1 MTENENSP
9 ENLRKFL
16 ESDDPAMVQMGLSMA
31 KGSGVPEEL
40 LPTILR
46 FYMWDEDK
54 TVRAAAKSVFTK
66 YAPAEIQTKVKEN
79 WKPNY
84 RTLKPSALQD
94 KFYSLSPTAKFSPT
108 WGGLLLEEGYNIIHQ
123 DILIKMLPGKNP
135 SHREWAA
142 ANLGE
147 IGDERA
153 VEALIKN
160 FELEIKTWDK
170 YYLSWNNQKNV
181 RKVIENRKILQQ
193 IIAEALG
200 QIGGERAIQALIVIQ
215 RYGRNDSIRKQ
226 ANNSLEKLK
235 YESKGFDIE
244 WIGDHNGGYCD
255 NNGNR
260 VDAKLIDMISW
271 DVQKNLPEKLE

>member
-16 ESDDPAMVQMGLSMA
+16 ENDDPAMVRMGLSMA

-46 FYMWDEDK
+46 LYIWHDDK
-54 TVRAAAKSVFTK
+54 SVRAAAKSVFTK
-66 YAPAEIQTKVKEN
+66 YAPTEIQAKFKLN

-94 KFYSLSPTAKFSPT
+94 KFHSLST
-108 WGGLLLEEGYNIIHQ
+108 LLFEEGYNIIHQ

-147 IGDERA
+147 IGDELA
-153 VEALIKN
+153 VEALIEN

-170 YYLSWNNQKNV
+170 HYLYWNKKIV

-200 QIGGERAIQALIVIQ
+200 QIGGKRAIQALIVIQ
-215 RYGRNDSIRKQ
+215 RYGRNNSIRKQ

-235 YESKGFDIE
+235 YESKGFNIE

-271 DVQKNLPEKLE
+271 DVRKNL